1 MRVVWSPRAIR
12 RVVEAADFIA
22 LDKPDAA
29 RRWAEA
35 TFAAVERLAE
45 FPHSGRVVPELRRRE
60 IREVI
65 HGSYRII
72 YRVGEEDVFILTVRH
87 GAQRF
92 DPTEI
97 E

>member
-29 RRWAEA
+29 HRWAAA
-35 TFAAVERLAE
+35 TFVAVERLAE
-45 FPHSGRVVPELRRRE
+45 LPHSGRIVPELRRRE

-65 HGSYRII
+65 HGSHRII
-72 YRVGEEDVFILTVRH
+72 YRVGEEEVFILTVRH

-92 DPTEI
+92 DPAEI